1 MLLSDGIKV
10 GIHYMRRRHLMEILD
25 VNKNYRIRFEDLV
38 YIDKNNETKAY
49 QPLDVIGNPIKES
62 YVVLNYIKVLEG
74 HSETFEQQCFE
85 KDFYLEERD
94 GFQGYYFLRL
104 ENDVDQY
111 LIITLWQDV
120 QYYED
125 WFASEGFQQAFRE
138 IIECDIV
145 NCQLTY
151 KISFYDETFKRAF

>member
-1 MLLSDGIKV
+1 
-10 GIHYMRRRHLMEILD
+10 MEILD

-74 HSETFEQQCFE
+74 HSENFEQQCFK
-85 KDFYLEERD
+85 KDSYLEERD

-111 LIITLWQDV
+111 LIITLWKDV
-120 QYYED
+120 QYYEE

-138 IIECDIV
+138 IIDCDIV
-145 NCQLTY
+145 NRQLTY

>member
-1 MLLSDGIKV
+1 
-10 GIHYMRRRHLMEILD
+10 MEILD

-49 QPLDVIGNPIKES
+49 RPLDVIGNPIKES
-62 YVVLNYIKVLEG
+62 YVVLNYVKVLEG
-74 HSETFEQQCFE
+74 HSENFEQQCFE
-85 KDFYLEERD
+85 KDSFLEERD

-104 ENDVDQY
+104 ESDVDQY
-111 LIITLWQDV
+111 LIITLWKDV
-120 QYYED
+120 QYYEE

-138 IIECDIV
+138 IVDCDIV
-145 NCQLTY
+145 NRHLTY